1 MLGLSY
7 SGSFLYVADK
17 ISATARP
24 VTTENKIVS
33 PIFIAAVVAEKKF
46 KLIRSACPGRTL
58 PQSGAHRCQWT

>member
-33 PIFIAAVVAEKKF
+33 PIFITTSTASKKF
-46 KLIRSACPGRTL
+46 
-58 PQSGAHRCQWT
+58 